1 MTRHLANIVLIGW
14 LLTATVAVA
23 SEDDEIVVGPIA
35 TNPENQLQHLGFPNF
50 DQILFQDGGNAKQ
63 SETRM
68 QNRIE
73 LQLAEIDRVCKLSEP
88 QKQKLRLAANG
99 DRQRLLSEAAIMRL
113 KFEKLMKGQ
122 KGNDPNAFNEVWQ
135 QMHEELQP
143 LQMRMMRGLTS
154 DPKSFFMKV
163 LPKTLTAEQQQAYEA
178 VTLER
183 HRFRYEASVAASL
196 HQLDDVVVINEK
208 QREAI
213 SKVLLAMP
221 PPKQSGQYNV
231 YVIWMRLGMVPE
243 EKLEPLFEAEK
254 WKTLKAHLGQFKNF
268 RQAWIDAGIIEA
280 EDFAGLTIEAPASDD
295 PAAKEKP

>member
-1 MTRHLANIVLIGW
+1 MTRHLAHNLALLIGW
-14 LLTATVAVA
+14 LLAATAAVSSGTAA

-35 TNPENQLQHLGFPNF
+35 ANAETQLQQFGFPNF
-50 DQILFQDGGNAKQ
+50 DQLLFQDGGNAKQ

-73 LQLAEIDRVCKLSEP
+73 LQLAEIDRVCQLSEP
-88 QKQKLRLAANG
+88 QKQKLQLAARG
-99 DRQRLLSEAAIMRL
+99 DRQRLLSEAAMLRL

-143 LQMRMMRGLTS
+143 LQMRMARGLTF
-154 DPKSFFMKV
+154 DPKSLFMKV
-163 LPKTLTAEQQQAYEA
+163 LPKTLTAEQQKAYDA
-178 VTLER
+178 VASER
-183 HRFRYEASVAASL
+183 LRFRYEASVASSL

-208 QREAI
+208 QREGLTT
-213 SKVLLAMP
+213 VLLAMP

-243 EKLEPLFEAEK
+243 EKLKPLFNADQ
-254 WKTLKAHLGQFKNF
+254 WKTLKAHLDQFKNI
-268 RQAWIDAGIIEA
+268 RQGWIDAGIIDA
-280 EDFAGLTIEAPASDD
+280 EDFDGLLP
-295 PAAKEKP
+295 KEMP